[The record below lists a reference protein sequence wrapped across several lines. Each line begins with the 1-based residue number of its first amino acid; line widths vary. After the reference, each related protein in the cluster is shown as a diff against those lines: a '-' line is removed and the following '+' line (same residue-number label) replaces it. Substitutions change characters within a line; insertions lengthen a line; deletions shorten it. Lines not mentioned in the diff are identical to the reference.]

1 MPRPRGR
8 RDEVRPALLLPGR
21 RRGGEP
27 AQHAGDPR
35 FHDYRAHAGVGR
47 VTSGARLRPAA
58 DATTLRVRGD
68 GVLLS
73 DEPFAET
80 KEYLAGLD
88 FIDVLDLD
96 QAIALAARHP
106 AARNGVSVELRPVW
120 K

>member
-1 MPRPRGR
+1 M
-8 RDEVRPALLLPGR
+8 
-21 RRGGEP
+21 
-27 AQHAGDPR
+27 
-35 FHDYRAHAGVGR
+35 
-47 VTSGARLRPAA
+47 
-58 DATTLRVRGD
+58 RGD